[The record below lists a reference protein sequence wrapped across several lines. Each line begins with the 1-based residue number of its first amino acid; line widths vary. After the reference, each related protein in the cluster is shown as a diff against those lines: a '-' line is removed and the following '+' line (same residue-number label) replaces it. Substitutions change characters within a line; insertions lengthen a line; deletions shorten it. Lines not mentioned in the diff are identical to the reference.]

1 MGSMQNLSR
10 RAFLVGSAAVAGGIA
25 FGSYSEANQADL
37 ASHGNPLAA
46 GLGPNSVSFNP
57 WVEISPDK
65 ITLIAQHADIGQGVG
80 SVQPIM
86 IAEEM
91 DLDPGQFEIRFAG
104 PSPAYFNTGFADE
117 LAPYLAADQSP
128 AAEEARAAA
137 LEALRRSGLQ
147 MTGGSSTVPDT
158 YEKLRVAGAVA
169 RETLKAA
176 AAKRAGVAVADVRT
190 QSGQVILPDGSKI
203 PYVELAADA
212 AKIPPVLDAK
222 LRDPSQWRI
231 LGKPMTRLDVRPK
244 AMGELKFGI
253 DMKLDGMLFASVKLN
268 PAKGQP
274 LKSYNASKA
283 RSMPG
288 VKKILEIKNGIAVIA
303 TNSWYAMKAVEAID
317 CTWAPSAYPAE
328 QADHWKKLDAS
339 FKPQFLGKEWR
350 KIGDIDAGLKDGTPV
365 KAEYR
370 APYVAHQ
377 PLEPLNGVAIAS
389 DNGLEIWVGHQSPQA
404 VQSVAAAAI
413 GIKPEQ
419 VIFHNQWVGGSF
431 GHRLEFENVR
441 VLAEIANQMRGTPIK
456 LIFSREEDF
465 LQDIPRQISVGRYTG
480 SVKKGK
486 IVAADFR
493 LAATAPFKGLLER
506 MGSPSKDPDPQLAA
520 GMWNMYY
527 DIPNFRATS
536 YEAQGLSPCTTWRSV
551 GASTAGFF
559 TESFIDELI
568 HAASLDP
575 MKARIEMCS
584 VPTYRKL
591 LETLAEMSDWKGP
604 LGKGK
609 GRGVAFVESFG
620 TPTAEVVD
628 VTMTE
633 RGIRIDK
640 VWVVTDVGKVMDP
653 VNFENQVQGGVI
665 WGLGHAIN
673 CELTYA
679 KGAVQQ
685 TNYNHHEAM
694 RLYQCPVIEV
704 RGLEND
710 PKVRGVGEPPVPPAA
725 PALANAI
732 FAATGKRIREMP
744 FNKFIDF
751 V

>member
-1 MGSMQNLSR
+1 
-10 RAFLVGSAAVAGGIA
+10 
-25 FGSYSEANQADL
+25 
-37 ASHGNPLAA
+37 
-46 GLGPNSVSFNP
+46 
-57 WVEISPDK
+57 
-65 ITLIAQHADIGQGVG
+65 
-80 SVQPIM
+80 
-86 IAEEM
+86 
-91 DLDPGQFEIRFAG
+91 
-104 PSPAYFNTGFADE
+104 
-117 LAPYLAADQSP
+117 
-128 AAEEARAAA
+128 
-137 LEALRRSGLQ
+137 
-147 MTGGSSTVPDT
+147 
-158 YEKLRVAGAVA
+158 
-169 RETLKAA
+169 
-176 AAKRAGVAVADVRT
+176 
-190 QSGQVILPDGSKI
+190 
-203 PYVELAADA
+203 
-212 AKIPPVLDAK
+212 VLDAK
-222 LRDPSQWRI
+222 PRDPSQWRI
-231 LGKPMTRLDVRPK
+231 LGKPMTRLDVRSK

-253 DMKLDGMLFASVKLN
+253 DMKMDGMLFASVKLN

-283 RSMPG
+283 QSMPG
-288 VKKILEIKNGIAVIA
+288 VKKILEIKNGVAVIA

-317 CTWAPSAYPAE
+317 CKWAPSIYPAE
-328 QADHWKKLDAS
+328 QADHWKKLEAS
-339 FKPQFLGKEWR
+339 FKPEFLGKEWR
-350 KIGDIDAGLKDGTPV
+350 KIGDINAGLKDGTPV

-377 PLEPLNGVAIAS
+377 PLEPLNGVAVAS
-389 DNGLEIWVGHQSPQA
+389 DKGLEIWVGHQSPQA
-404 VQSVAAAAI
+404 VQSIAAAAI

-456 LIFSREEDF
+456 LVFSREEDF
-465 LQDIPRQISVGRYTG
+465 LQDIPRQISVARYTG

-486 IVAADFR
+486 IVAAD
-493 LAATAPFKGLLER
+493 LKLVGTAPFKGLLER

-520 GMWNMYY
+520 GLWNVYY

-568 HAASLDP
+568 YAAGLDP
-575 MKARIEMCS
+575 MKARIEMCT

-591 LETLAEMSDWKGP
+591 LETVAEMSSWTGP

-620 TPTAEVVD
+620 TPTAEVVE
-628 VTMTE
+628 VTMTD

-640 VWVVTDVGKVMDP
+640 VWVAVDVGKVMDP
-653 VNFENQVQGGVI
+653 INFENQVQGGVI

-679 KGAVQQ
+679 KGAAQQ